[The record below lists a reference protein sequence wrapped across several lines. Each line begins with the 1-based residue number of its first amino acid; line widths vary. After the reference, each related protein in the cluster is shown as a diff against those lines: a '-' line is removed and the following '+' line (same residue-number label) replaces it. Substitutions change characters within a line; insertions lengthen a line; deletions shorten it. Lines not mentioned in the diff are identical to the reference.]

1 MKKKIICL
9 LAAMA
14 VCFGAQAQADTARVT
29 KGSISKS
36 VFGSGEIQPASQPGV
51 YAEIE
56 AEVVEWYVGL
66 GDTVKAGDLLMKLE
80 NEELADE
87 VAQLEYEIQLASDDV
102 LYTKTHEQYK
112 YKPVLD
118 EEGRPR
124 LDVNTGEELLQKYSD
139 EITIRAPSDG
149 RVMAVYIRAGDDAL
163 AQYREHGCVVML
175 STDGRMKV
183 ELEGEDPLGLKLD
196 ETVMVTGEGVLVTGK
211 VVELKRYGTQAII
224 QVNSDSYPMDTP
236 VEVTKLSGEA
246 VGSGLLEINKPM
258 PVSAYGGTVK
268 GVAWNVVVGKYLKR
282 YDVIARIDW
291 DQTPLYYDNDKILR
305 EYTKV
310 KLQLEKAMEKQEQLA
325 IVAPCNGRIA
335 SIDVDKGDGVS
346 SGTKVMSIVEDAGM
360 ELILHIDE
368 LDIPQVQPGQ
378 QVTLSV
384 DALPD
389 VTLTGVVEKI
399 APLGNTGTQSS
410 GNSSGSGMMSMM
422 GGSSGSKV
430 TTYDVYVDLGKD
442 VDSRVLGGM
451 NVSGEILV
459 SARANVLLL
468 PSEAVKKDGGSWY
481 VQLQSGEYREVELGV
496 MSDSQVE
503 ILSGVSEGEIVIY

>member
-1 MKKKIICL
+1 MKKKIVCL
-9 LAAMA
+9 AAAMA
-14 VCFGAQAQADTARVT
+14 LCLAAQAQADTARVT

-36 VFGSGEIQPASQPGV
+36 VFGNGEIQPASQPGV

-66 GDTVKAGDLLMKLE
+66 GDRVKAGDLLMKLE
-80 NEELADE
+80 NEDLAGE
-87 VAQLEYEIQLASDDV
+87 VEQLEYDIQLASDKV
-102 LYTKTHEQYK
+102 FEEKTFELYK
-112 YKPVLD
+112 YRPLRD
-118 EEGRPR
+118 EDGDARM
-124 LDVNTGEELLQKYSD
+124 DVNTGEPLMEKYSD

-163 AQYREHGCVVML
+163 AQYREHGSVVML

-183 ELEGEDPLGLKLD
+183 ELKGDDPLNLELD
-196 ETVMVTGEGVLVTGK
+196 ETVMVTGEGVSITGK
-211 VVELKRYGTQAII
+211 VVDLKRRGMHAVI
-224 QVNSDSYPMDTP
+224 QVGSDSYPMDTP
-236 VEVTKLSGEA
+236 VQVAKLSGEA
-246 VGSGLLEINKPM
+246 VGSGILEINKPM
-258 PVSAYGGTVK
+258 AVSAYGGTVK
-268 GVAWNVVVGKYLKR
+268 GLAWNVKVGQYLKR

-291 DQTPLYYDNDKILR
+291 DQTPLYYDNDKALR

-325 IVAPCNGRIA
+325 IVAPCDGRIA
-335 SIDVDKGDGVS
+335 SIDVDKGANVS

-360 ELILHIDE
+360 ELILQIDE

-378 QVTLSV
+378 LVTLSV

-399 APLGNTGTQSS
+399 APLGNTGAQSS
-410 GNSSGSGMMSMM
+410 GSSGGMGGMMGMSS
-422 GGSSGSKV
+422 SSGSKV
-430 TTYDVYVDLGKD
+430 TTYDVYVDLGRD

-451 NVSGEILV
+451 NVSGEVLV
-459 SARANVLLL
+459 STRANVLLV

-481 VQLQSGEYREVELGV
+481 VQLQSGETREVELGL